1 MVVRTGW
8 NLYYKNV
15 KKSMETHIM
24 HTFKE
29 DFYRETPN
37 VATVGYLRP
46 ENKQTNKQTKNNN
59 WIYLNI

>member
-46 ENKQTNKQTKNNN
+46 ERTL
-59 WIYLNI
+59 IL